1 MYNRTRF
8 VCTVGRWSLA
18 LLETLPRVVTVSG
31 CQFMTVNAALSVA
44 DPSTLSALGS
54 PACVAATGMA
64 IRSGFLRSCSQAF
77 TY

>member
-1 MYNRTRF
+1 
-8 VCTVGRWSLA
+8 
-18 LLETLPRVVTVSG
+18 
-31 CQFMTVNAALSVA
+31 MTVNAALSVA